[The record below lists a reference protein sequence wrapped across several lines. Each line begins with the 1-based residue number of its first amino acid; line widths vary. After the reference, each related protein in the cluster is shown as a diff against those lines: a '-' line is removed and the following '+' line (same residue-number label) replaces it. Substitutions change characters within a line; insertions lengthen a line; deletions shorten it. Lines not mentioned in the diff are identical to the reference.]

1 MVVIEVTS
9 LKPSPGREEAGQ
21 DVEGWPRKKLGKRLT
36 ETGQGRR
43 RGRGKESFKVPE
55 KEKK

>member
-1 MVVIEVTS
+1 MEVTS